1 MIEVPRSSGTPH
13 VSRKGSPAP
22 AEVLF
27 RRGVGSASVAASGD
41 GVASRRIALPSDGGA
56 SADQLTPVR
65 QVLRQCSGVDEFN
78 GSVASEFVPV
88 ASASKCV
95 ASELMSV
102 ASASRSIAYPSAR
115 HETPAST
122 LPLVLRSIRRR
133 AAAAKV
139 LRGRRRL
146 QDAAVL
152 CQSDQVAS
160 ESSPRALFAAVVS
173 RLLALRGVQL
183 RPVAFQ
189 SVASELSPSRQ
200 SVAPRKPRIVH

>member
-1 MIEVPRSSGTPH
+1 MIEVPRSSGMPP

-88 ASASKCV
+88 ASAS
-95 ASELMSV
+95 
-102 ASASRSIAYPSAR
+102 RSIAYPSAR

-173 RLLALRGVQL
+173 RLVALRGVQL

-200 SVAPRKPRIVH
+200 SVATRKPRIVH

>member
-1 MIEVPRSSGTPH
+1 MIELPRSSGMPQ

-41 GVASRRIALPSDGGA
+41 GVASSRVALPSKGGA
-56 SADQLTPVR
+56 SADQRTPVR
-65 QVLRQCSGVDEFN
+65 QVLRQCSRLDESN
-78 GSVASEFVPV
+78 RSVASEFVPV
-88 ASASKCV
+88 ASASQSV
-95 ASELMSV
+95 ASERQSV
-102 ASASRSIAYPSAR
+102 VSASRSIAYPSAR

-139 LRGRRRL
+139 QRGRRRL
-146 QDAAVL
+146 QDAAVW

-160 ESSPRALFAAVVS
+160 KSSPRALFAAVVS
-173 RLLALRGVQL
+173 RLVALRGVQL

-200 SVAPRKPRIVH
+200 SVATRKPRIVH